1 MRLFSTHPSLRWA
14 VPAIAVTVIGGTT
27 LIAAS
32 ASAHPALK
40 DESAKQLLVDLQQS
54 KVDTFSGTVVQTS
67 DLGLPDL
74 PGIGGGSSDTSLT
87 SLISGTHTLQIW
99 SAGPDKQRLAI
110 HGTLGE
116 SDLIR
121 NGTDLWNWS
130 SQDSTAT
137 HTKLSSDEART
148 ARPAEQPSATAVT
161 PQQAA
166 ARALAAV
173 KPTTAVSTDPAVEVA
188 GRAAYDLVLS
198 PKDSRSLIG
207 QVRISID
214 GEKKVPLR
222 VQVISSSGKS
232 VFDTS
237 FTTIDFA
244 APEAA
249 NFTFNAPPGTKL
261 TEGKAPSLDAHK
273 GARTKTKAAQ
283 KAAEQKTAA
292 AQKDTKV
299 VGTGWSSVVVTK
311 VDLSAMSGG
320 NGSTA
325 RGKEN
330 GGASMQRILN
340 GLPKVSGTWGS
351 GRLLS
356 SKAFSVVITDD
367 GRVAA
372 GAVRPQLLYEALS

>member
-1 MRLFSTHPSLRWA
+1 MTTMRLFSTHPSLRWA

-137 HTKLSSDEART
+137 HTKLSSDEAR
-148 ARPAEQPSATAVT
+148 PAEQPSATAVT

-232 VFDTS
+232 VF
-237 FTTIDFA
+237 
-244 APEAA
+244 
-249 NFTFNAPPGTKL
+249 GT
-261 TEGKAPSLDAHK
+261 
-273 GARTKTKAAQ
+273 R
-283 KAAEQKTAA
+283 
-292 AQKDTKV
+292 
-299 VGTGWSSVVVTK
+299 
-311 VDLSAMSGG
+311 SG
-320 NGSTA
+320 
-325 RGKEN
+325 
-330 GGASMQRILN
+330 
-340 GLPKVSGTWGS
+340 
-351 GRLLS
+351 
-356 SKAFSVVITDD
+356 
-367 GRVAA
+367 
-372 GAVRPQLLYEALS
+372 